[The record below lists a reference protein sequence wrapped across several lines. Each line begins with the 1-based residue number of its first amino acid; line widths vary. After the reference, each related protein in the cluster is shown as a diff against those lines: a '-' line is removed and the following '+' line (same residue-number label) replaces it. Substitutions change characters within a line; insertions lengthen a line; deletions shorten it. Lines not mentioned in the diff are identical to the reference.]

1 MHETQRVAKNALL
14 MLAKQGVM
22 AVLSVVFVG
31 FLARSVGV
39 AAYGELQASLALCAM
54 ASIIAGLGVRG
65 YVAREIAVRPELG
78 PRHLGSALMIRGV
91 TGRLAITGLRAFIG

>member
-65 YVAREIAVRPELG
+65 YVAR
-78 PRHLGSALMIRGV
+78 
-91 TGRLAITGLRAFIG
+91 